1 MRADRGTRVL
11 STKPEE
17 AGVGDAEVRPDQ
29 EAQGGPI
36 LLTGS
41 GETCCLLQPWAQREG
56 RDSELPGEPAASAG
70 LGAAPSAGL
79 HPGKSK
85 ELQFTSEKWSRESQ
99 VTPVPL
105 RNNGNP
111 VCGEMPESS
120 ARGRPRAISQGHG
133 ADFFFSW
140 PHCMTCGILGSLPGI
155 NPGPQQGKTEP

>member
-56 RDSELPGEPAASAG
+56 I
-70 LGAAPSAGL
+70 LG
-79 HPGKSK
+79 
-85 ELQFTSEKWSRESQ
+85 
-99 VTPVPL
+99 VPL
-105 RNNGNP
+105 GGTRRVGGLFG
-111 VCGEMPESS
+111 V
-120 ARGRPRAISQGHG
+120 AGRLSGTVSP
-133 ADFFFSW
+133 
-140 PHCMTCGILGSLPGI
+140 
-155 NPGPQQGKTEP
+155 